1 MRKFFY
7 SPLVRM
13 SFGLTMLTVSMLLIA
28 DILGLIPSTRHA
40 ELQSRKAVAESL
52 AIQLSAEVMLKRLQN
67 IDPILNSMVDR
78 NKTIRSIAVR
88 KTNNKL
94 LANVGNHAQYW
105 TLNSEDKST
114 ATQVQVPLFNENVRW
129 GNVEIVFT
137 KLANGSGILS
147 LQSSLLGVI
156 LFITVIGFLAYL
168 FFLKRALRELNPD
181 AVIPERVSKA
191 LDTLTEG
198 LLILDHKGYVVF
210 ANSAFSL
217 KMCLK
222 PEKLLGKDIAKFDW
236 KIHNTKNG
244 NNLQHPWVTVLSG
257 KVLSNSTTMKLTNAL
272 GKVFILTVQ
281 ASPIIGNEDKVR
293 GVLITFD
300 DITEIES
307 KNDELQRTLVSLEK
321 SKNEVSKQNQTLQI
335 LAYSDPLTGILN
347 RRSLTEGMNTLFS
360 EAKEENTEFSCIMVD
375 IDHFKSVNDRFGH
388 AIGDE
393 VIKLVT
399 QILTEHTRPID
410 LVGRLGGEEFIAVLP
425 NTPTK
430 EAIKIGNRMRLAI
443 ENADTN
449 KFSSG
454 LHVTSSFGVASLKD
468 GAKTA
473 LELLDWADKGLY
485 EAKETGRNRVISWSN
500 TINEDEKN
508 SNLASPEDER
518 VVSCDIS
525 HPADTEVNTV
535 AVDSVNN
542 QNDELVVLPTPNTE
556 PDEHISNKNH
566 AENIRTIGNDSTKT
580 LYSALLLDRIEQ
592 GIKRTYR
599 DNTQIAIL
607 VVDIDAL
614 QRVNDIQGLVV
625 GEKLANIII
634 AKLKQTLRPTD
645 TVAIREEDNLLFTV
659 SRHGS
664 NEIIIVLT
672 DLEQPEI
679 ITNIMHRIFSAVEE
693 PVEVES
699 NEIYLNANIG
709 ISVFPIDGEDSETLI
724 KNASSA
730 MSLAKLDQVKNGF
743 RFYADDINKLAMQKI
758 LMEAELYRAVERD
771 ELILHYQPKV
781 NLVTGDMLGM
791 EALVRWQHPRLGFI
805 PPSEFIPLTE
815 QIGLI
820 DKVSLWV
827 IRAACKQILFWQ
839 KSGHGIINI
848 AVNLSPINFN
858 NPNFG
863 TQIIAILNEFGIP
876 TSAIELEITE
886 TAVIHSMDA
895 TVSIMEELYTAGFR
909 ISLDDFGT
917 GFSSLSYLKRFPIN
931 KVKIDRSFI
940 SDFLINPSDAA
951 IVSAIIAMCH
961 SLGAQ
966 VVAEGVETKEQ
977 LRFLQDLNCDQIQG
991 YLISKP
997 MPSEDIIDLL
1007 ENTSKIK
1014 EMILD
1019 GRVNI
1024 GKTHHQGSGQA
1035 SRMIGILNDFP
1046 SKKVS

>member
-67 IDPILNSMVDR
+67 IDQILNSMVER
-78 NKTIRSIAVR
+78 NKTISSIAVR
-88 KTNNKL
+88 TTNNKL
-94 LANVGNHAQYW
+94 LANVGNHTQYW
-105 TLNSEDKST
+105 TLSSEDKST
-114 ATQVQVPLFNENVRW
+114 ATQVQVPLFNGKVRW
-129 GNVEIVFT
+129 GSVEIVFT
-137 KLANGSGILS
+137 KLANGSGVLS
-147 LQSSLLGVI
+147 IQSSLLGII
-156 LFITVIGFLAYL
+156 LFITIVGFLAYL
-168 FFLKRALRELNPD
+168 LFLKRALRELNPD

-217 KMCLK
+217 KMCMK

-236 KIHNTKNG
+236 KIHDTENG
-244 NNLQHPWVTVLSG
+244 LQQPWINVLAG
-257 KVLSNSTTMKLTNAL
+257 KVLSGSSTMKLTNAL

-281 ASPIIGNEDKVR
+281 ASPIVGNEDKVR

-300 DITEIES
+300 DITEIEA
-307 KNDELQRTLVSLEK
+307 KNDELHRTLLSLEK

-347 RRSLTEGMNTLFS
+347 RRSLTEGMNTLFD

-449 KFSSG
+449 QFIRG
-454 LHVTSSFGVASLKD
+454 LQVTSSFGVASLKD
-468 GAKTA
+468 GAQTA

-500 TINEDEKN
+500 TIKEDEINGKLT
-508 SNLASPEDER
+508 SAQDEQ

-525 HPADTEVNTV
+525 QPADTEVNTV
-535 AVDSVNN
+535 AIGTDNN
-542 QNDELVVLPTPNTE
+542 QNDELVPLPTPSTE
-556 PDEHISNKNH
+556 PDELISEENH
-566 AENIRTIGNDSTKT
+566 TQNIRPMGNDSSKT

-664 NEIIIVLT
+664 NEIIILLT

-709 ISVFPIDGEDSETLI
+709 ISVFPMDGEDSETLI

-730 MSLAKLDQVKNGF
+730 MCLAKLDQVKNGF
-743 RFYADDINKLAMQKI
+743 RFYADNVNQLAMQKI

-771 ELILHYQPKV
+771 ELLLHYQPKM

-805 PPSEFIPLTE
+805 PPNDFIPLTE

-820 DKVSLWV
+820 DNVSFWV

-839 KSGHGIINI
+839 NSGHGIINI
-848 AVNLSPINFN
+848 AVNLSPINFS

-863 TQIIAILNEFGIP
+863 TQLITLVEEFGIP
-876 TSAIELEITE
+876 ASAIELEITE
-886 TAVIHSMDA
+886 TAVIHNMDVM
-895 TVSIMEELYTAGFR
+895 VSIMEELYNAGFR
-909 ISLDDFGT
+909 ITLDDFGT
-917 GFSSLSYLKRFPIN
+917 GFSSLSYLKRLPIN

-940 SDFLINPSDAA
+940 LDFLKKPSDAA
-951 IVSAIIAMCH
+951 IVSAIIAMSH

-977 LRFLQDLNCDQIQG
+977 LRFLQDLNCDEIQG

-1007 ENTSKIK
+1007 ENTLKIK
-1014 EMILD
+1014 KMILD
-1019 GRVNI
+1019 SSVNI
-1024 GKTHHQGSGQA
+1024 GKTHHQGSGPA

-1046 SKKVS
+1046 AKKVS